1 MPKIGVTSLL
11 RNAYGIIQI
20 TSQFLRQKLTFLS
33 KTKPPDSEPFIEGLG
48 LGARFLEYPIPESES
63 YPSRSENPFPL

>member
-11 RNAYGIIQI
+11 RNAYGVIEI
-20 TSQFLRQKLTFLS
+20 TSHYLRQRLTFLS

>member
-1 MPKIGVTSLL
+1 MPKIEVTSLL

-20 TSQFLRQKLTFLS
+20 TSQFFRQKLTFLS